1 MVVVA
6 TMSSLLQW
14 DLGQQHW
21 VQPVWD
27 WLDTM
32 GCPSAISSGV
42 QAGFQSLIL
51 EQKPGARAQERVS
64 IATAATHS
72 PSWM

>member
-1 MVVVA
+1 MAVVA

-14 DLGQQHW
+14 DLGQQHH
-21 VQPVWD
+21 VQPTWD

-32 GCPSAISSGV
+32 GCTSGIRTGV

-51 EQKPGARAQERVS
+51 EQQPGARARGRVS